1 LNAGQEATAIT
12 MPQKTLT
19 TASILMCPHGGTVE
33 IISSYPT
40 VSACQNPIATIG
52 DTFLIK
58 SCPNVIMTGIPMPC
72 LIVKWIASDTVVKV
86 NGNPTLSETS
96 SGLCLNIA
104 QIPQGSVMI
113 QETQSV
119 LGTQ

>member
-1 LNAGQEATAIT
+1 
-12 MPQKTLT
+12 MPTRTLT
-19 TASILMCPHGGTVE
+19 TASTLICPHGGMVE

-58 SCPNVIMTGIPMPC
+58 SCPNVIMAGVPMPC
-72 LIVKWIASDTVVKV
+72 LTVKWVASDTVVKV
-86 NGNPTLSETS
+86 NGNPSLSEAS
-96 SGLCLNIA
+96 SGLCLNA
-104 QIPQGSVMI
+104 MQIPQGSVMI

-119 LGTQ
+119 LRTA

>member
-52 DTFLIK
+52 DTFLI
-58 SCPNVIMTGIPMPC
+58 
-72 LIVKWIASDTVVKV
+72 VKWIASDTVVKV
-86 NGNPTLSETS
+86 NGNPALSETS

-104 QIPQGSVMI
+104 QIPRGA
-113 QETQSV
+113 
-119 LGTQ
+119 